1 MRVGQSLFV
10 STPFFQMSQ
19 IPILLSALLAALL
32 LPGCGRDNGMSRE
45 LIDHL
50 KAHGVVIQPS
60 RVEAPLSQR
69 GGFLVAQYDASAVAK
84 IISEFGLQ
92 RMALDDPRWV
102 FIAQKVSSTVAAKEV
117 WGVSGRPLNSS

>member
-1 MRVGQSLFV
+1 M
-10 STPFFQMSQ
+10 P
-19 IPILLSALLAALL
+19 
-32 LPGCGRDNGMSRE
+32 RE

-102 FIAQKVSSTVAAKEV
+102 FIAQKTSPTVAAKEV
-117 WGVSGRPLNSS
+117 WGVSGRPPQFKLSNGGQFEYFYLLVTPDGEVYLFAEYAFG